1 MSRIVDAN
9 NDARTRITSGSVNNT
24 DQLNKTGSRSLHASS
39 FADSGYQS
47 RVETDANTTTSVP
60 DVTNRRP
67 PAMGSPIPGT
77 NLFFFR
83 IHPSAASI
91 EHYNNIRSLIEA
103 HVQKAV
109 ASVERD
115 PKHLGVRR
123 KMIGTDEAT
132 ANLHVVVFCA
142 HHLEDVVNE
151 VFAREWLRNL
161 LNHDQSMQPLGVLVI
176 PDPPKQVNASLD
188 IDVCYRNTYTIE
200 KRTYCGA
207 PIIMRGYSGASK
219 QRQTRQATFGGMI
232 KVVYGDGGTRFYG
245 MTAGHTVQELQHTPT
260 TSETL
265 VEDSCLE
272 GRDAFDLA
280 DWISDGGV
288 LGHILD
294 SQRLPGVSA
303 NRARLSHDWALF
315 GVQMPLRNL
324 AGHDINDNGNDG
336 SASTS
341 YAILTAQKL
350 HSKDDLSAPVRLLGA
365 AGGNRRG
372 ELSDESARIWLA
384 HSDCFVDAYMLEL
397 AEGTGKPTKAAF
409 LNII

>member
-1 MSRIVDAN
+1 MSRIVDAS
-9 NDARTRITSGSVNNT
+9 DDTWTWLTSGSGSST
-24 DQLNKTGSRSLHASS
+24 AQLNKTGSRSLHVSS
-39 FADSGYQS
+39 IADSGFQS
-47 RVETDANTTTSVP
+47 RVDTDANTTTSVP
-60 DVTNRRP
+60 DVTNSRP

-77 NLFFFR
+77 NLFFFK

-91 EHYNNIRSLIEA
+91 EHYNNIRPLIEA

-109 ASVERD
+109 ASVERNS
-115 PKHLGVRR
+115 KHLGVCR

-132 ANLHVVVFCA
+132 ASLHVVVFCA
-142 HHLEDVVNE
+142 HHLENVVNE

-161 LNHDQSMQPLGVLVI
+161 LKYDQSTQPLGVLVI

-188 IDVCYRNTYTIE
+188 IDVCCRNTYTLE

-207 PIIMRGYSGASK
+207 PIIMRGHSGASK

-265 VEDSCLE
+265 VKDSCLE

-303 NRARLSHDWALF
+303 NRARFSHDWALF
-315 GVQMPLRNL
+315 GVQRPLCNL
-324 AGHDINDNGNDG
+324 AGHDVNDNLNDG
-336 SASTS
+336 SGSASYT
-341 YAILTAQKL
+341 ILTTQKP
-350 HSKDDLSAPVRLLGA
+350 HSEDDLSAPVRLLGA
-365 AGGNRRG
+365 TEGNRRG
-372 ELSDESARIWLA
+372 ELFDESARIWFA
-384 HSDCFVDAYMLEL
+384 HSDCFVDAYMLGLTEST
-397 AEGTGKPTKAAF
+397 GT
-409 LNII
+409 